1 MLCQYNDNLKAGIQ
15 KTSEAYEAEERERE
29 EKVGGTVRHYI

>member
-15 KTSEAYEAEERERE
+15 QTSEAYEAEEKR
-29 EKVGGTVRHYI
+29 KFVVV